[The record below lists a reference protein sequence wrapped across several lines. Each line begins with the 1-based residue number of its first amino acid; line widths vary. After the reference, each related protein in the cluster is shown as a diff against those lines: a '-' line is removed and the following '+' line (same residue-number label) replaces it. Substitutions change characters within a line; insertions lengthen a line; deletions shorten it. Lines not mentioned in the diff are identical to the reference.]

1 MTKSGSVWNGCD
13 LESQR
18 PQLRVT
24 YRYGDEIETRQTLRD
39 AIRHAV
45 LARVPVDE
53 REARSLAEFVEHFDR
68 LEHPFSEHADVVHV
82 TGSSI
87 VVGPRGVV
95 LHLHKRLGIWLQP
108 GGHIEPGELPWDAA
122 LRETIEETGLVATH
136 PPTGPELVHVD
147 VHPGPRGHTHLDLR
161 YLLHAPDLDP
171 SPLPGESPDARWFGW
186 DDAIAIAD
194 VGLIGALR
202 SVRERREIQT

>member
-1 MTKSGSVWNGCD
+1 MWGLCRIPRLVAS
-13 LESQR
+13 
-18 PQLRVT
+18 
-24 YRYGDEIETRQTLRD
+24 RYGDDIETRPAVRHV
-39 AIRHAV
+39 IRNAV

-53 REARSLAEFVEHFDR
+53 REAGSLMAFIEHFDR
-68 LEHPFSEHADVVHV
+68 LDHPFSEHADVVHV

-95 LHLHKRLGIWLQP
+95 LHRHKRLGIWLQP
-108 GGHIEPGELPWDAA
+108 GGHIEPGELPWEGAR
-122 LRETIEETGLVATH
+122 RETLEETGLDAMH
-136 PPTGPELVHVD
+136 PSTGPELVHVD

-161 YLLHAPDLDP
+161 YLLHAPDADP
-171 SPLPGESPDARWFGW
+171 SPPAGESPDARWFGW

-202 SVRERREIQT
+202 SVRASMEARS